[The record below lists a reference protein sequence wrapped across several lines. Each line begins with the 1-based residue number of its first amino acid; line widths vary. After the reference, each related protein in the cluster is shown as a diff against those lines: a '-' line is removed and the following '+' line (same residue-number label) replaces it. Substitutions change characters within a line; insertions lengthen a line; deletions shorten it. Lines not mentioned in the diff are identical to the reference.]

1 MRYITAGLLIAT
13 ILACNPVFAGD
24 LAYECEVLT
33 EQMISDDGVL
43 EPGLDIYI
51 GKSFHVERRTG
62 VVLGGGFGNSAYPT
76 KSILDLG
83 NDSMS
88 YKLLWVSKP
97 IFELEGSH
105 NVVYLEIKEW
115 AETMLKPF
123 ILIHSGTV
131 LTGSCS

>member
-88 YKLLWVSKP
+88 YKLIWVSRP
-97 IFELEGSH
+97 IWGLDDSH
-105 NVVYLEIKEW
+105 NAGYLVIQEYSENY
-115 AETMLKPF
+115 LKPF
-123 ILIHSGTV
+123 ILVFGGRV
-131 LTGSCS
+131 LTGTCE

>member
-1 MRYITAGLLIAT
+1 MRNIIIWVLIGTA
-13 ILACNPVFAGD
+13 LACDCAFAGVF
-24 LAYECEVLT
+24 AYECEVLS
-33 EQMISDDGVL
+33 EQRISDDGVL